1 MKRVFSCIH
10 KTATGLNGVAAGII
24 FILMILT
31 AANVLLRK
39 LTGISITGMTEI
51 SELMMIIL
59 VFFALA
65 QAEIMDR
72 HVSVSLLTDRLTSGA
87 RKYLAVITSLA
98 NALFYAL
105 ITAAAIVYGSS
116 LRLSGDVSMDLQIP
130 KYPFAYIIAFGAAV
144 LSFVFFKKTLASI
157 KDEKVL

>member
-65 QAEIMDR
+65 QAEIMNR
-72 HVSVSLLTDRLTSGA
+72 HVRVSLLTDRLTSGA
-87 RKYLAVITSLA
+87 GNI
-98 NALFYAL
+98 
-105 ITAAAIVYGSS
+105 
-116 LRLSGDVSMDLQIP
+116 
-130 KYPFAYIIAFGAAV
+130 
-144 LSFVFFKKTLASI
+144 
-157 KDEKVL
+157 